1 MEAVLLLVDF
11 VELFAGV
18 LSADLAEDLEEADL
32 LLAVV
37 LAFCVGFVVEG
48 LAALRAVDDFSVFED
63 FDVLAVL
70 GAGLSSDFVVVFFAA
85 AGLAELVFSASAVAG
100 FVAAGL
106 EAAGLFLAAAAV
118 VAAAGEAV
126 VRPFALTGSE
136 VATNAATEATT
147 RAVVSS
153 RTRFMAV
160 ISLRETV

>member
-1 MEAVLLLVDF
+1 MLLLVDF

-18 LSADLAEDLEEADL
+18 LSADLAGDLEEADL

-37 LAFCVGFVVEG
+37 LAFCVGFAVEG

-63 FDVLAVL
+63 FDLLAVL

-106 EAAGLFLAAAAV
+106 EAAGLFLVAAAAV

-126 VRPFALTGSE
+126 VRPFALAGSE